1 MFGTS
6 GDNCYLRGGDE
17 SSLVYIYRISTQ
29 PDFNT
34 TEGALPNS
42 LLTIINTLK
51 NHLLPWQH

>member
-29 PDFNT
+29 LK
-34 TEGALPNS
+34 ALCPIAY
-42 LLTIINTLK
+42 L
-51 NHLLPWQH
+51 